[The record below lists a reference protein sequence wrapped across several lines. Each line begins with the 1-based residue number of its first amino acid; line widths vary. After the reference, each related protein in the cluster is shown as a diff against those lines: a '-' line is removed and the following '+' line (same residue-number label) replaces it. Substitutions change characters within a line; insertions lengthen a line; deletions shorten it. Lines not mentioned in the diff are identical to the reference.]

1 MIEIKY
7 VNPDRSKLFEEIN
20 AKFVEPGDK
29 PVNIELSSSSK
40 YSGNFEVEIGSDQ
53 GSFKVDGFKNKD
65 ETRFPQRIKVL
76 ASILRNR
83 GLRGV
88 YQLTTQSNILTKV
101 LSTTSKLKSDH
112 TSGYCLS
119 NFSSFSLFF
128 FTIE

>member
-20 AKFVEPGDK
+20 AKFIEPGDK

-53 GSFKVDGFKNKD
+53 ESFKVDGFKNKD
-65 ETRFPQRIKVL
+65 ETRFSQRIKAL

-83 GLRGV
+83 GLRG
-88 YQLTTQSNILTKV
+88 YIN
-101 LSTTSKLKSDH
+101 
-112 TSGYCLS
+112 
-119 NFSSFSLFF
+119 
-128 FTIE
+128 

>member
-7 VNPDRSKLFEEIN
+7 VNPVRSKLFEEIN
-20 AKFVEPGDK
+20 AKFIEPSDK

-53 GSFKVDGFKNKD
+53 VSFKVDGFKNKD

-101 LSTTSKLKSDH
+101 LSTTSKLKLGYS
-112 TSGYCLS
+112 SGT
-119 NFSSFSLFF
+119 FF
-128 FTIE
+128 KFDFNASTD